1 MKSCHGRGKWQMAL
15 SLVEKMEDSQHSLP
29 DASAAFTYPSCFT
42 CTIDPMVGKDDDLRN
57 VYKQTTNLEV

>member
-1 MKSCHGRGKWQMAL
+1 MSL